1 MTETMTAAQYRQ
13 QLGKS
18 CEESEADKLAR
29 TFEFHVRARRLPPP
43 RWKFGPGGEL
53 KFAALEQALPR
64 QNRRKKTKRA
74 PQWSFDFA
82 WEAQRIAVEV
92 EGLVVF
98 KGKDGHTQVGGRHA
112 NIQGFKDDCE
122 KYAWA
127 AVFGWRV
134 LRFEQS
140 QVRSGFAIDMLVR
153 MFAALELMPQP
164 LVVSIDDVLAAA
176 AQSGNP
182 LDQPVGRP
190 VTHFTFDAMN
200 RPRAVT
206 DELAL
211 EQPNTLNEKPPF

>member
-1 MTETMTAAQYRQ
+1 MTETMTAAEYRAM
-13 QLGKS
+13 GTKS
-18 CEESEADKLAR
+18 DEESEADKLAR

-53 KFAALEQALPR
+53 KFAAAEEFVPR

-82 WEAQRIAVEV
+82 WEQQRVALEI

-112 NIQGFKDDCE
+112 NIAGFKDDCE

-127 AVFGWRV
+127 AVMGWRV

-153 MFAALELMPQP
+153 LFCALEAMPQP
-164 LVVSIDDVLAAA
+164 LVVSVDDVLAAA
-176 AQSGNP
+176 AQPGLGLEEPRNQYGHTSLCAVYAGP
-182 LDQPVGRP
+182 
-190 VTHFTFDAMN
+190 AMRGPCN
-200 RPRAVT
+200 CGA
-206 DELAL
+206 
-211 EQPNTLNEKPPF
+211 NKPPF